1 MINANMRTYDYYTYS
16 DPNGYGQPTL
26 STEVQGSVKM
36 SITVSSQRVQDNI
49 RYKGAEYIG
58 LTHDAEINDN
68 YVIAYGGERLKVL
81 YVTPTRIKQVFMTR
95 V

>member
-1 MINANMRTYDYYTYS
+1 MINANMRIYDYYTFG
-16 DPNGYGQPTL
+16 DDNGYGQPTI
-26 STEVQGSVKM
+26 STEAKGSVKM

-58 LTHDAEINDN
+58 LTHDAQINDTW
-68 YVIAYGGERLKVL
+68 VIAYGDERLKVL
-81 YVTPTRIKQVFMTR
+81 YVTPTRLKQVFMTR